1 MIALDC
7 SAPATDP
14 PVAPFGSGVKSVPHR
29 GHQRKILTKGGSV
42 TIEDIQL
49 NSWKAMPSSWEPLV
63 PDRVPLAP
71 NWGLWKGG

>member
-49 NSWKAMPSSWEPLV
+49 NSWKALPSG
-63 PDRVPLAP
+63 RVVGSVTNHPAGYLRYPAR
-71 NWGLWKGG
+71 